1 MSTAQRAFRR
11 CRRGWLVIFV
21 LAVLVTV
28 WMRTAGP
35 AGASGEAAFRGG
47 LLAPALTTGVDRV
60 VPAASPVPP
69 SSSTAAYDYDLAAHD
84 AAPAGRNVQ
93 SAGQTSRRSGGKEG
107 QARAVIS
114 SSRTAFV
121 IAAEGADAAAT
132 TGGRDAL
139 GRFTS
144 GSGGDSAAA
153 ATGRSAHLNYENTL
167 GGGDY
172 VFNRALPGSRLR
184 PDAVSYSERIIREL
198 KPDNPGA
205 ISSGWRQV
213 NGYKS
218 YLEGLTGKSWTAYVD
233 VYSP

>member
-1 MSTAQRAFRR
+1 MSGSKT
-11 CRRGWLVIFV
+11 G
-21 LAVLVTV
+21 
-28 WMRTAGP
+28 TAGLRALLLLSLMAIGT
-35 AGASGEAAFRGG
+35 AGVILSGAH
-47 LLAPALTTGVDRV
+47 
-60 VPAASPVPP
+60 ASP
-69 SSSTAAYDYDLAAHD
+69 
-84 AAPAGRNVQ
+84 
-93 SAGQTSRRSGGKEG
+93 TSHI
-107 QARAVIS
+107 V
-114 SSRTAFV
+114 T
-121 IAAEGADAAAT
+121 AAEGADAAAT

-153 ATGRSAHLNYENTL
+153 AAGRSAHLNFENTL

-213 NGYKS
+213 NGYRS
-218 YLEGLTGKSWTAYVD
+218 YLEDLTGKSWTAYVD